1 MWLSRRSEGK
11 GAEQMLPK
19 QTDSLPRGA
28 LRIHLGCSLLPAM
41 VPETGVL
48 VRQGPMMPHA
58 TFSRARSSGQKSFAI
73 QHPQVTHL
81 LHKYF
86 WVPMRCQTLRIG
98 SQTRQTG
105 SLCSQGAD
113 TLLGDGEGVD
123 QNLLSSDRDVPRT
136 PPSPPQPQPRL
147 ERSGW
152 LPGGGKHKLRYEE

>member
-41 VPETGVL
+41 VPGTGVL
-48 VRQGPMMPHA
+48 VRQGPMMPHGP
-58 TFSRARSSGQKSFAI
+58 FSRARSSGQKSFTI

-81 LHKYF
+81 LDKYF
-86 WVPMRCQTLRIG
+86 WVPTRCQTLRIG

-113 TLLGDGEGVD
+113 ILLGDGEGMD
-123 QNLLSSDRDVPRT
+123 QNLLSNDRDIAWT
-136 PPSPPQPQPRL
+136 PPPTPAQTRVVRL
-147 ERSGW
+147 ASWRREA
-152 LPGGGKHKLRYEE
+152 